1 LRATLSMHV
10 PQDIT
15 KLPNINKKFLF
26 SFFSCIIAGKES
38 ENKMV
43 GKIILASS
51 SPRRADILRKHN
63 IGFEIIPSPYV
74 EDHSRTDFSY
84 DFIENLA
91 YNKAKA
97 VVTIVNEQSLI
108 VGADTIVVLD
118 GKILGKPNG
127 YDGAFEM
134 LKNLSGKT
142 HHVVTAIAIIN
153 STTGDYKIKS
163 TTSEVAFENL
173 TDEQIKYYIDNFK
186 PFDKAG
192 SYGIQEMPDG
202 YIKSFTGD
210 LENIIGISSK
220 TLLEMIGE
228 GNTL

>member
-1 LRATLSMHV
+1 MQLMRE
-10 PQDIT
+10 PQDTT
-15 KLPNINKKFLF
+15 KLPSINKKFLF
-26 SFFSCIIAGKES
+26 LFFSCIIAGKES

-51 SPRRADILRKHN
+51 SPRRADILKKHN
-63 IGFEIIPSPYV
+63 IEFKIIPSPYV

-97 VVTIVNEQSLI
+97 VVPIVNEQSLI

-142 HHVVTAIAIIN
+142 HHVVTAIVVMD
-153 STTGDYKIKS
+153 SDTQTYKKQS
-163 TTSEVAFENL
+163 TTSEVTFANL

-192 SYGIQEMPDG
+192 SYGIQEMPKG
-202 YIKSFTGD
+202 YIKSYTGD

-220 TLLEMIGE
+220 TLFEM
-228 GNTL
+228 LSL

>member
-1 LRATLSMHV
+1 MRATLSMHV

-97 VVTIVNEQSLI
+97 VVPIVNEQSLI

-228 GNTL
+228 ENTL

>member
-1 LRATLSMHV
+1 MQLMRE
-10 PQDIT
+10 PQDTT
-15 KLPNINKKFLF
+15 KLPSINKKFLF
-26 SFFSCIIAGKES
+26 LFFSCIIAGKES

-51 SPRRADILRKHN
+51 SPRRADILKKHN
-63 IGFEIIPSPYV
+63 IEFKIIPSPYV
-74 EDHSRTDFSY
+74 EDHSTTDFSY

-97 VVTIVNEQSLI
+97 VVPLVNEQSLI

-118 GKILGKPNG
+118 GKILGKPDG

-142 HHVVTAIAIIN
+142 HHVVTAIVVMDSDTQN
-153 STTGDYKIKS
+153 YKKQS
-163 TTSEVAFENL
+163 TTSEVTFENL

-192 SYGIQEMPDG
+192 SYGIQEMPKG
-202 YIKSFTGD
+202 YIKSYTGD

>member
-1 LRATLSMHV
+1 MREQ
-10 PQDIT
+10 QDTT
-15 KLPNINKKFLF
+15 KLPSINKKFLF
-26 SFFSCIIAGKES
+26 LFFSCIIAGKES

-51 SPRRADILRKHN
+51 SPRRADILKKHN
-63 IGFEIIPSPYV
+63 IEFKIIPSPYV

-97 VVTIVNEQSLI
+97 VVPLVNEQSLI

-142 HHVVTAIAIIN
+142 HHVVTAIVVMDSDTQN
-153 STTGDYKIKS
+153 YKKQS
-163 TTSEVAFENL
+163 TTSEVTFENL

-192 SYGIQEMPDG
+192 SYGIQEMPKG
-202 YIKSFTGD
+202 YIKSYTGD

-220 TLLEMIGE
+220 TLLEMIS
-228 GNTL
+228 

>member
-1 LRATLSMHV
+1 MRATLSMHV

-97 VVTIVNEQSLI
+97 VVPIVNEQSLI

-127 YDGAFEM
+127 YDRAFEM

-220 TLLEMIGE
+220 TLLEIIGE

>member
-1 LRATLSMHV
+1 MQLMRE
-10 PQDIT
+10 PQDTT
-15 KLPNINKKFLF
+15 KLPSINKKFLF
-26 SFFSCIIAGKES
+26 LFFSCIIAGKES

-51 SPRRADILRKHN
+51 SPRRADILKKHN
-63 IGFEIIPSPYV
+63 IEFKIIPSPYV
-74 EDHSRTDFSY
+74 EDHSTTDFSY

-97 VVTIVNEQSLI
+97 VVPFVNEQSLI

-142 HHVVTAIAIIN
+142 HHVVTAIVVMDSDTQN
-153 STTGDYKIKS
+153 YKKQS
-163 TTSEVAFENL
+163 TTSEVTFENL

-192 SYGIQEMPDG
+192 SYGIQEMPKG
-202 YIKSFTGD
+202 YIKSYTGD

-220 TLLEMIGE
+220 TLLEM
-228 GNTL
+228 LSL

>member
-1 LRATLSMHV
+1 MQLMRE
-10 PQDIT
+10 PQDTT
-15 KLPNINKKFLF
+15 KLPSINKKFLF
-26 SFFSCIIAGKES
+26 LFFSCIIAGKES

-51 SPRRADILRKHN
+51 SPRRADILKKHN
-63 IGFEIIPSPYV
+63 IEFKIIPSPYV
-74 EDHSRTDFSY
+74 EDHSTTDFSY

-97 VVTIVNEQSLI
+97 VVPLVNEQSLI

-142 HHVVTAIAIIN
+142 HHVVTAIVVMDSDTQN
-153 STTGDYKIKS
+153 YKKQSI
-163 TTSEVAFENL
+163 TSEVTFENL

-192 SYGIQEMPDG
+192 SYGIQEMPKG
-202 YIKSFTGD
+202 YIKSYTGD

-220 TLLEMIGE
+220 TLLEMIS
-228 GNTL
+228 

>member
-1 LRATLSMHV
+1 MQLMRE
-10 PQDIT
+10 PQDTT
-15 KLPNINKKFLF
+15 KLPSINKKFLF
-26 SFFSCIIAGKES
+26 LFFSCIIAGKES

-51 SPRRADILRKHN
+51 SPRRADILKKHN

-97 VVTIVNEQSLI
+97 VVPLVNEQSLI

-118 GKILGKPNG
+118 GKILGKPDG
-127 YDGAFEM
+127 YDGAFEI

-142 HHVVTAIAIIN
+142 HHVVTAIVVMDSDTQN
-153 STTGDYKIKS
+153 YKKQS
-163 TTSEVAFENL
+163 TTSEVTFENL

-192 SYGIQEMPDG
+192 SYGIQEMPKG
-202 YIKSFTGD
+202 YIKSYTGD

-220 TLLEMIGE
+220 TLLEMIS
-228 GNTL
+228 

>member
-1 LRATLSMHV
+1 MQLMRE
-10 PQDIT
+10 PQDTT
-15 KLPNINKKFLF
+15 KLPSINKKFLF
-26 SFFSCIIAGKES
+26 LFFSCIIAGKES

-51 SPRRADILRKHN
+51 SPRRADILKKHN
-63 IGFEIIPSPYV
+63 IEFKIIPSPYV
-74 EDHSRTDFSY
+74 EDHSTTDFSY

-97 VVTIVNEQSLI
+97 VVPLVNEQSLI

-142 HHVVTAIAIIN
+142 HHVVTAIVVMDSDTQN
-153 STTGDYKIKS
+153 FKKQS
-163 TTSEVAFENL
+163 TTSEVTFENL

-192 SYGIQEMPDG
+192 SYGIQEMPKG
-202 YIKSFTGD
+202 YIKSYTGD

-220 TLLEMIGE
+220 TLLEM
-228 GNTL
+228 LSL

>member
-1 LRATLSMHV
+1 MQLMRE
-10 PQDIT
+10 PQDTT
-15 KLPNINKKFLF
+15 KLPSINKKFLF
-26 SFFSCIIAGKES
+26 LFFSCIIAGKES

-51 SPRRADILRKHN
+51 SPRRADILKKHN
-63 IGFEIIPSPYV
+63 IEFKIIPSPYV
-74 EDHSRTDFSY
+74 EDHSTTDFSY

-97 VVTIVNEQSLI
+97 VVPLVNEQSLI

-118 GKILGKPNG
+118 GKILGKPDG

-142 HHVVTAIAIIN
+142 HHVVTAIVVMDSDTQN
-153 STTGDYKIKS
+153 YKKQS
-163 TTSEVAFENL
+163 TTSEVTFENL
-173 TDEQIKYYIDNFK
+173 TNEQIKYYIDNFK

-192 SYGIQEMPDG
+192 SYGIQEMPKG
-202 YIKSFTGD
+202 YIKSYTGD

-220 TLLEMIGE
+220 TLLEMIS
-228 GNTL
+228 

>member
-1 LRATLSMHV
+1 MQLMRE
-10 PQDIT
+10 PQDTT
-15 KLPNINKKFLF
+15 KLPSINKKFLF
-26 SFFSCIIAGKES
+26 LFFSCIIAGKES

-51 SPRRADILRKHN
+51 SPRRADILKKHN
-63 IGFEIIPSPYV
+63 IEFKIIPSPYV
-74 EDHSRTDFSY
+74 EDHSTTDFSY

-97 VVTIVNEQSLI
+97 VVPLVNEQSLI

-142 HHVVTAIAIIN
+142 HHVVTAIVVMDSDTQN
-153 STTGDYKIKS
+153 YKKQS
-163 TTSEVAFENL
+163 TTSEVTFENL

-192 SYGIQEMPDG
+192 SYGIQEMPKG
-202 YIKSFTGD
+202 YIKSYTGD

-220 TLLEMIGE
+220 TLLKMIS
-228 GNTL
+228 

>member
-1 LRATLSMHV
+1 MQLMRE
-10 PQDIT
+10 PQDTT
-15 KLPNINKKFLF
+15 KLPSINKKFLF
-26 SFFSCIIAGKES
+26 LFFSCIIAGKES

-51 SPRRADILRKHN
+51 SPRRADILKKHN
-63 IGFEIIPSPYV
+63 IEFKIIPSPYV

-97 VVTIVNEQSLI
+97 VVPLVKEPSTII
-108 VGADTIVVLD
+108 AADTIVVLD

-127 YDGAFEM
+127 YDGAFDM

-142 HHVVTAIAIIN
+142 HHVVTAIVVMDSDTQN
-153 STTGDYKIKS
+153 YKKQS
-163 TTSEVAFENL
+163 TTSEVTFENL

-192 SYGIQEMPDG
+192 SYGIQEMPKG
-202 YIKSFTGD
+202 YIKSYTGD

-220 TLLEMIGE
+220 TLLEMIS
-228 GNTL
+228 

>member
-1 LRATLSMHV
+1 MQLMRE
-10 PQDIT
+10 PQDTT
-15 KLPNINKKFLF
+15 KLPSINKKFLF
-26 SFFSCIIAGKES
+26 LFFSCIIAGKES

-51 SPRRADILRKHN
+51 SPRRADILKKHN
-63 IGFEIIPSPYV
+63 IEFKIIPSPYV

-97 VVTIVNEQSLI
+97 VVPLVNEQSLI

-118 GKILGKPNG
+118 GKILGKPDG

-142 HHVVTAIAIIN
+142 HHVVTAIVVMDSDTQN
-153 STTGDYKIKS
+153 YKKQS
-163 TTSEVAFENL
+163 TTSEVTFENL
-173 TDEQIKYYIDNFK
+173 TDEQIKYYIDNFR

-192 SYGIQEMPDG
+192 SYGIQEMPKG
-202 YIKSFTGD
+202 YIKSYTGD

-220 TLLEMIGE
+220 TLLEMIS
-228 GNTL
+228 

>member
-1 LRATLSMHV
+1 MRE
-10 PQDIT
+10 PQDTT
-15 KLPNINKKFLF
+15 KLPSINKKFLF
-26 SFFSCIIAGKES
+26 LFFSCIIAGKES

-51 SPRRADILRKHN
+51 SPRRADILKKHN
-63 IGFEIIPSPYV
+63 IEFKIIPSPYV

-97 VVTIVNEQSLI
+97 VVPLVNEQSLI

-142 HHVVTAIAIIN
+142 HHVVTAIVVMDSDTQN
-153 STTGDYKIKS
+153 YKKQS
-163 TTSEVAFENL
+163 TTSEVTFENL

-192 SYGIQEMPDG
+192 SYGIQEMPKG
-202 YIKSFTGD
+202 YIKSYTGD

-220 TLLEMIGE
+220 TLLEMIS
-228 GNTL
+228 

>member
-1 LRATLSMHV
+1 MRATLSMHV

-97 VVTIVNEQSLI
+97 VVPIVNEQSLI

-142 HHVVTAIAIIN
+142 HHVVTAIATIN

>member
-1 LRATLSMHV
+1 MRE
-10 PQDIT
+10 PQDTT
-15 KLPNINKKFLF
+15 KLPSINKKFLF
-26 SFFSCIIAGKES
+26 LFFSCIIAGKES

-51 SPRRADILRKHN
+51 SPRRADILKKHN
-63 IGFEIIPSPYV
+63 IEFKIIPSPYV
-74 EDHSRTDFSY
+74 EDHSTTDFSY

-97 VVTIVNEQSLI
+97 VVPLVNEQSLI

-142 HHVVTAIAIIN
+142 HHVVTAIVVMDSDTQN
-153 STTGDYKIKS
+153 YKKQS
-163 TTSEVAFENL
+163 TTSEVTFENL

-192 SYGIQEMPDG
+192 SYGIQEMPKG
-202 YIKSFTGD
+202 YIKSYTGD

-220 TLLEMIGE
+220 TLLGM
-228 GNTL
+228 LSL

>member
-1 LRATLSMHV
+1 MRE
-10 PQDIT
+10 PQDTT
-15 KLPNINKKFLF
+15 KLPSINKKFLF
-26 SFFSCIIAGKES
+26 LFFSCIIAGKES

-51 SPRRADILRKHN
+51 SPRRADILKKHN
-63 IGFEIIPSPYV
+63 IEFKIIPSPYV
-74 EDHSRTDFSY
+74 EDHSTTDFSY

-97 VVTIVNEQSLI
+97 VVPLVNEQSLI

-142 HHVVTAIAIIN
+142 HLVVTAIVVMDSDTQN
-153 STTGDYKIKS
+153 YKKQS
-163 TTSEVAFENL
+163 TTSEVTFENL
-173 TDEQIKYYIDNFK
+173 TNEQIKYYIDNFK

-192 SYGIQEMPDG
+192 SYGIQEMPKG
-202 YIKSFTGD
+202 YIKSYTGD

-220 TLLEMIGE
+220 TLLEMIS
-228 GNTL
+228 

>member
-1 LRATLSMHV
+1 MQLMRE
-10 PQDIT
+10 PQDTT
-15 KLPNINKKFLF
+15 KLPSINKKFLF
-26 SFFSCIIAGKES
+26 LFFSCIIAGKES

-51 SPRRADILRKHN
+51 SPRRADILKKHN
-63 IGFEIIPSPYV
+63 IEFKIIPSPYV
-74 EDHSRTDFSY
+74 EDHSTTDFSY
-84 DFIENLA
+84 AFIENLA

-97 VVTIVNEQSLI
+97 VVSLVKEPSTII
-108 VGADTIVVLD
+108 AADTIVVLD
-118 GKILGKPNG
+118 GKILGKPDG

-142 HHVVTAIAIIN
+142 HHVVTAIVVMDSDTQN
-153 STTGDYKIKS
+153 YKKQS
-163 TTSEVAFENL
+163 TTSEVTFENL

-192 SYGIQEMPDG
+192 SYGIQEMPKG
-202 YIKSFTGD
+202 YIKSYTGD

-220 TLLEMIGE
+220 TLLEMIS
-228 GNTL
+228 

>member
-1 LRATLSMHV
+1 MQLMRE
-10 PQDIT
+10 PQDTT
-15 KLPNINKKFLF
+15 KLPSINKKFLF
-26 SFFSCIIAGKES
+26 LFFSCIIAGKES

-51 SPRRADILRKHN
+51 SPRRADILKKHN
-63 IGFEIIPSPYV
+63 IEFKIIPSPYV

-97 VVTIVNEQSLI
+97 VVPLVNEQSLI

-118 GKILGKPNG
+118 GKILGKPDG

-142 HHVVTAIAIIN
+142 HHVVTAIVVMDSDTQN
-153 STTGDYKIKS
+153 YKKQS
-163 TTSEVAFENL
+163 TTSEVTFENL

-192 SYGIQEMPDG
+192 SYGIQEMPKG
-202 YIKSFTGD
+202 YIKSYTGD

-220 TLLEMIGE
+220 TLLEMIS
-228 GNTL
+228 L

>member
-1 LRATLSMHV
+1 MRATLSMHV

-51 SPRRADILRKHN
+51 SPRRADILKKHN

-97 VVTIVNEQSLI
+97 VVPLVNEQSLI

-142 HHVVTAIAIIN
+142 HHVVTAIVVMDSDTQN
-153 STTGDYKIKS
+153 YKKQS
-163 TTSEVAFENL
+163 TTSEVTFENL

-192 SYGIQEMPDG
+192 SYGIQEMPKG
-202 YIKSFTGD
+202 YIKSYTGD

-220 TLLEMIGE
+220 TLLEM
-228 GNTL
+228 LSL

>member
-1 LRATLSMHV
+1 MRATLSMHV
-10 PQDIT
+10 PHDIT

-26 SFFSCIIAGKES
+26 SFFFCIIAGKES

-51 SPRRADILRKHN
+51 SPRRADILKKHN

-97 VVTIVNEQSLI
+97 VVPIVNEQSLI